1 MVAST
6 SAPTATA
13 FGRPLSPSER
23 WFWIIDR
30 ISPSNCTA
38 RVRVR
43 GQLTVEQLECAAAAL
58 TAEYPLLRVGVADA
72 GSGDPRLLPL
82 QDPRIPVRRLLSD
95 DPLAWQCAIDAELI
109 DPFDTRTGLAR
120 IVDIAQWPGTAAEQ
134 HDLILTVS
142 HIVLDGRSLM
152 TVLRKLI
159 RYASHE
165 SSDGCA
171 GDAGPSHLRRAA
183 VRSDDA
189 HGIRRRPVPP
199 GGAALAVEDGD
210 RRAALADAERPG
222 GVGSPAGI
230 RSRAAFPPADDLI
243 PAGARGFWRYVYST
257 LFDQAAALVLRP
269 LRVGG
274 ATPVGML
281 ERRTRVVY
289 RTIAAEPL
297 AALVGDCRRAGVTVH
312 GALAAAVARATGDSV
327 RPKGSGVAGIGS
339 PVDFR
344 PLLRPR
350 PDAEELGV
358 YAPVLAGFVR
368 FGPGES
374 LWAAAR
380 SVNRQLERGIRQR
393 RHLSTVAGM
402 RFGTPRTVESGRRI
416 VDMVDRRA
424 PWNVSVTN
432 LGRIDFPEQVGAW
445 QVSGL
450 TLTASNSCVSAVTV
464 AIVTAHEK
472 MRIGFCY
479 VGGMLSE
486 PEKFADQV
494 LAELISR
501 PGPEF
506 RIS

>member
-6 SAPTATA
+6 SATTATD

-38 RVRVR
+38 RVRVHGR
-43 GQLTVEQLECAAAAL
+43 LTVEQLECAAAAL
-58 TAEYPLLRVGVADA
+58 TAEYPLLRAGVVDA
-72 GSGDPRLLPL
+72 GAGDPHLMPLP
-82 QDPRIPVRRLLSD
+82 DPRIPVRQLLSD
-95 DPLAWQCAIDAELI
+95 DPKTWRREIDAELI
-109 DPFDTRTGLAR
+109 DPFDTRAGLAR
-120 IVDIAQWPGTAAEQ
+120 IADIVQRPGTVAEQ

-142 HIVLDGRSLM
+142 HIILDGRSLM

-159 RYASHE
+159 QYAASE
-165 SSDGCA
+165 
-171 GDAGPSHLRRAA
+171 
-183 VRSDDA
+183 RSDN
-189 HGIRRRPVPP
+189 R
-199 GGAALAVEDGD
+199 
-210 RRAALADAERPG
+210 
-222 GVGSPAGI
+222 AGI

-243 PAGARGFWRYVYST
+243 PAGARGVWRYVYST

-269 LRVGG
+269 RRVGG
-274 ATPVGML
+274 GTPVGLL

-289 RTIAAEPL
+289 RTVAAEPL
-297 AALVGDCRRAGVTVH
+297 AALVADCRWAGVTVH
-312 GALAAAVARATGDSV
+312 GVLAAAVARAIGDSV

-380 SVNRQLERGIRQR
+380 SVNRQVERGIRQR

-432 LGRIDFPEQVGAW
+432 LGRIDFPEEVGAW
-445 QVSGL
+445 QLSGL

-464 AIVTAHEK
+464 AIVTAHGE

-479 VGGMLSE
+479 VDGMLTE

-501 PGPEF
+501 PDPES

>member
-6 SAPTATA
+6 SATTATD

-43 GQLTVEQLECAAAAL
+43 GQISVEQLERAAAAL
-58 TAEYPLLRVGVADA
+58 TAEYPLLRAGVVDA
-72 GSGDPRLLPL
+72 GTGDPRLTPL
-82 QDPRIPVRRLLSD
+82 RDPRIPVRQLLSD
-95 DPLAWQCAIDAELI
+95 DPQAWQREIDAELV
-109 DPFDTRTGLAR
+109 DPFDTRTGVAR
-120 IVDIAQWPGTAAEQ
+120 IVDIARQPGTADEQ

-152 TVLRKLI
+152 TVLRKLVH
-159 RYASHE
+159 YAA
-165 SSDGCA
+165 SDG
-171 GDAGPSHLRRAA
+171 RRTSSEAA
-183 VRSDDA
+183 DLGADHRS
-189 HGIRRRPVPP
+189 
-199 GGAALAVEDGD
+199 
-210 RRAALADAERPG
+210 G
-222 GVGSPAGI
+222 GVG
-230 RSRAAFPPADDLI
+230 SRAAFPPADDLI

-269 LRVGG
+269 RRVGG
-274 ATPVGML
+274 PVPVGLL

-289 RTIAAEPL
+289 RVVAAEPL
-297 AALVGDCRRAGVTVH
+297 AALVADCHRAGVTVH
-312 GALAAAVARATGDSV
+312 GVLAAAVARAIGDSA
-327 RPKGSGVAGIGS
+327 RPDGNGVAGIGS

-344 PLLRPR
+344 PLLQPQ

-380 SVNRQLERGIRQR
+380 SVNRQLQRGIRQQ

-432 LGRIDFPEQVGAW
+432 LGRIDFPEHVGAW
-445 QVSGL
+445 RISDL

-464 AIVTAHEK
+464 AIVTAHQE
-472 MRIGFCY
+472 MCIGFCY
-479 VGGMLSE
+479 VDGMLAE
-486 PEKFADQV
+486 PENFADQV
-494 LAELISR
+494 LAELLSR
-501 PGPEF
+501 PDPE
-506 RIS
+506 S